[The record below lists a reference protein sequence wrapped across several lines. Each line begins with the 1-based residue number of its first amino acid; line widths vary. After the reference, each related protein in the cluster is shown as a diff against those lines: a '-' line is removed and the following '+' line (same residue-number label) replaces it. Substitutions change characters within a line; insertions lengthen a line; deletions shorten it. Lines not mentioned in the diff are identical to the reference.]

1 MKPETRQ
8 AIFNYFSEQ
17 HDVLLLESDLD
28 ELQNIIQKHEPDLVE
43 KAFVA
48 GRSQTSWEQFKSDNE
63 IDCTKSR

>member
-1 MKPETRQ
+1 MNPETRQ

-17 HDVLLLESDLD
+17 HDVLLLESDMN
-28 ELQNIIQKHEPDLVE
+28 ELQNIIQNHESDLVE

-63 IDCTKSR
+63 ID